1 MRTLIILLLVASS
14 QISFAQSVKKT
25 MKRIPDSG
33 QNTSYTNTFGEDND
47 YSIYTPFYVDNGDGT
62 ITDTITGLMWQK
74 TDGGEMTID
83 SAHKYVQQ
91 LNLATYSDWRLPSV
105 SESFTL
111 LNLDALNPSINTQ
124 FFPNTNAE
132 YWWCLDTAYNNASKI
147 WVTNAG
153 GGQGPHPKSET
164 ISAGGNKRFHTRA
177 VRDIIPG
184 ATLPSRFTDNGDS
197 TITDNLTGLIWQK
210 YASNDTMSW
219 ENALTRAESSTTAQ
233 NNDWRLP
240 NIKEIASIN
249 NVKANNP
256 SAYSSVFP
264 NLKAYNFW
272 SSTSQFNH
280 ASNAWYIDFKNFG
293 LTSYMDKA
301 NRQAYIICVRNKTVT
316 THTSLSNDKSPLKYF
331 FNTNQS
337 ELIIES
343 NASAYLQ
350 HVEIFNAAGQLIT
363 EQSFDTASAEPLTRI
378 SSTNLANGTYVFR
391 LQDNHG
397 KLISGSFVHSSSH

>member
-1 MRTLIILLLVASS
+1 MRTLIILLLVAFG

-91 LNLATYSDWRLPSV
+91 LNLATYTDWRLPNMI
-105 SESFTL
+105 ESFSIL
-111 LNLDALNPSINTQ
+111 ALDATNPAIITQ
-124 FFPNTNAE
+124 FFINSNAE
-132 YWWCLDTAYNNASKI
+132 YWWTADTAFNNPSKI
-147 WVTNAG
+147 WVSNSG
-153 GGQGPHPKSET
+153 GGQGPHPKIET

-177 VRDIIPG
+177 VRDITTP
-184 ATLPSRFTDNGDS
+184 TLISNRFIDNGDS
-197 TITDNLTGLIWQK
+197 TITDQLTDLVWQK
-210 YASNDTMSW
+210 FTSSDTLSW
-219 ENALTRAESSTTAQ
+219 ENALTRAEGASTAGYQ
-233 NNDWRLP
+233 DWRLP
-240 NIKEIASIN
+240 NIKELASIVN
-249 NVKANNP
+249 YKANNP
-256 SAYSSVFP
+256 AAFTNIFSS
-264 NLKAYNFW
+264 LKAANFW
-272 SSTSQFNH
+272 SSTTQFNH
-280 ASNAWYIDFKNFG
+280 VSNAWYVDFKNFG

-316 THTSLSNDKSPLKYF
+316 THTSLANDKSPLKYF

-337 ELIIES
+337 EFIIES

-363 EQSFDTASAEPLTRI
+363 EQSYDTASAEPLTRI
-378 SSTNLANGTYVFR
+378 SLTNLANGTYVFR

-397 KLISGSFVHSSSH
+397 KLISGSVVHSSSH